1 MLGAST
7 GYANPSPGGQ
17 PGTWAVGTALA
28 LPLTGVFREGARKD
42 ADIAGLEASALEADA
57 TVEQLAVKTAEI
69 YGSISGLEAA
79 LPAAIRSR
87 PRQQL
92 EDRERL
98 DEVVVGTRLE
108 SRHSVTDLT
117 ASGEEKDRDLRSAR
131 AQAGAEIDTGS
142 VREHDVEDHHIEG
155 AFREDGCRLLARG
168 RRFHAV

>member
-28 LPLTGVFREGARKD
+28 LPLTGGFREGED
-42 ADIAGLEASALEADA
+42 ADTAGLEVSALEADA

-98 DEVVVGTRLE
+98 DEVVVGARLE

-117 ASGEEKDRDLRSAR
+117 ASGEEKDRDLRFAR

-142 VREHDVEDHHIEG
+142 VREHDVEDHHVEG